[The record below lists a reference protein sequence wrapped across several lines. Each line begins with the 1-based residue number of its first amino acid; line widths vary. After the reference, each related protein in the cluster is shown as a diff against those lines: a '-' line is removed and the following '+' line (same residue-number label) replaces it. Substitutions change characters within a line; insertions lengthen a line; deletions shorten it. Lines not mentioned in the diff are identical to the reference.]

1 MTYGT
6 RRKSKKTTKP
16 YRKTM
21 KKISYLF
28 LALMLLSM
36 QACRQNKSAKVI
48 VAGDSVAATEVKD
61 STIYGVCGTGTA
73 MHTLELI
80 TDAGDTLSLGI
91 HDETDMMT
99 SPVKGGLMSGDRMAV
114 VTRMGEGGELEAVE
128 VINLTSLLGR
138 WTSIDKNFEIMEGGE
153 LKSYVKA
160 EADPW
165 TSWKIVNGKLV
176 FNKDTFSIYQL
187 GADSLYLE
195 NGEGIFTYKR
205 VK

>member
-1 MTYGT
+1 
-6 RRKSKKTTKP
+6 
-16 YRKTM
+16 M
-21 KKISYLF
+21 KKILYLA

-36 QACRQNKSAKVI
+36 QSCKQNKSAKVI
-48 VAGDSVAATEVKD
+48 VANDSVAETEVTD
-61 STIYGVCGTGTA
+61 STIYGVCGPGTA

-91 HDETDMMT
+91 HDETDMVT

-114 VTRMGEGGELEAVE
+114 VTRLGEGGELEAVE

-138 WTSIDKNFEIMEGGE
+138 WASIDKNFEIMEGGE
-153 LKSYVKA
+153 LKSYAKA
-160 EADPW
+160 EANPW

-176 FNKDTFSIYQL
+176 FNKDTFDIYQL

-195 NGEGIFTYKR
+195 NDKGIFAYKR
-205 VK
+205 IK